1 MRIGLVVAQFA
12 RRYPHADAMY
22 EYAGRTA
29 GPFTGFMVGR
39 IYSV

>member
-1 MRIGLVVAQFA
+1 MCIGLVVAQFA

-29 GPFTGFMVGR
+29 GPFTGFMVGW
-39 IYSV
+39 IYFV